1 MLLFKYLLILTGYG
15 LIVWSLATV
24 SKNLY
29 KVVQYH
35 RQLRKASP
43 DNQPL
48 KPQLNWTTAKWA
60 LPVAWLPILMASGI
74 AVVPSGMGGVRVS
87 QTSGTRPGTLYP
99 GVHLVTPLVESI
111 ALYDTRDQ
119 VLTTA
124 ASKDGLEALPKKK
137 DTSGKDEPDG
147 KKPEVFTVQSKEGM
161 SIRMAIT
168 VRYKL
173 DPKRLDFIHSN
184 LPHPVEKEIVPP
196 VVSAVFRELAPN
208 YSVREI
214 FALKREELRQA
225 ASVRLTEKL
234 GPDGIIVK
242 EVMLRDIQLP
252 PEYAK
257 DLEAL
262 LLKEQQDEQ
271 MGVETDMKAKQVRI
285 AELEAEAQKIQQVKQ
300 DRKSV
305 V

>member
-15 LIVWSLATV
+15 LIIWSLAIV

-60 LPVAWLPILMASGI
+60 LPVAWLPILIASGI

-124 ASKDGLEALPKKK
+124 SSKDGLEASPKKR
-137 DTSGKDEPDG
+137 TP
-147 KKPEVFTVQSKEGM
+147 
-161 SIRMAIT
+161 
-168 VRYKL
+168 
-173 DPKRLDFIHSN
+173 
-184 LPHPVEKEIVPP
+184 
-196 VVSAVFRELAPN
+196 
-208 YSVREI
+208 
-214 FALKREELRQA
+214 A
-225 ASVRLTEKL
+225 AKTNPTEKS
-234 GPDGIIVK
+234 PK
-242 EVMLRDIQLP
+242 CSP
-252 PEYAK
+252 CN
-257 DLEAL
+257 
-262 LLKEQQDEQ
+262 
-271 MGVETDMKAKQVRI
+271 
-285 AELEAEAQKIQQVKQ
+285 
-300 DRKSV
+300 RKKG
-305 V
+305 